1 MKRKIYHEEMNKT
14 DQEKV
19 DGIYEAVNKYC
30 KENGIKLAYDDRA
43 EEFIEAIA
51 EYITDSNK

>member
-43 EEFIEAIA
+43 EEFIEAIV
-51 EYITDSNK
+51 DG